1 MTLRGISIESHK
13 VKSPDQI
20 YVADGSDNERDYF
33 WDRVIETA
41 EDGSRLPSIG
51 FLQMQ
56 SPSMHRSSSLCM
68 DLLRTAVMRS
78 ISPEWYGYL
87 DGVHLGHQDQKPTFF
102 SNIGMSLQSIIT
114 LAMKKGLS
122 AQFIVCSR
130 SATSRG
136 YCTWRDHNGKIG
148 SFCTVSSVKIKSLD
162 QIAACFKK
170 EHPILSHSSFSI
182 KIERQRDLPWTAQ
195 QTTNDPPPLV
205 ILATHNPYGTELT
218 LGAISLALACAH
230 QGILTRVVF
239 IEDGVYALIGHH
251 SSLHADPLFNLQELI
266 ETISFT
272 NNIEFYSYL
281 PSFRER
287 GLINKNIVKGVV
299 PISPLELAE
308 IMFKSP
314 AGIHANFQR
323 VILF

>member
-1 MTLRGISIESHK
+1 MRDIPGNFFLTTDHLTPERLSWLVELLKYYCVHLYPESLHHHPKPPTPSFTFFISNDACLSFLDHRCARFWEIFFRLPLFQCILDRKEMTLSGISIESHK

-102 SNIGMSLQSIIT
+102 SNIGMSLQSITT
-114 LAMKKGLS
+114 LAMEKGLS

-148 SFCTVSSVKIKSLD
+148 SFCTVSSVKIKS
-162 QIAACFKK
+162 
-170 EHPILSHSSFSI
+170 
-182 KIERQRDLPWTAQ
+182 
-195 QTTNDPPPLV
+195 
-205 ILATHNPYGTELT
+205 
-218 LGAISLALACAH
+218 
-230 QGILTRVVF
+230 
-239 IEDGVYALIGHH
+239 
-251 SSLHADPLFNLQELI
+251 
-266 ETISFT
+266 
-272 NNIEFYSYL
+272 
-281 PSFRER
+281 
-287 GLINKNIVKGVV
+287 
-299 PISPLELAE
+299 
-308 IMFKSP
+308 
-314 AGIHANFQR
+314 
-323 VILF
+323 